1 MIYICSP
8 KDVTRSFYVI
18 RLSSVDILLLIISV
32 LVSTCYFFAVMA
44 PQMFTEKCRGY
55 DTGIDMGEVLRSIL
69 RLIRTYK
76 VRIDVNYATL
86 IINLL
91 CLEGVATALVPEYN
105 VLDRA
110 RPLLQPHG
118 NRFLNPIFPIIF
130 PLLLSIKRSSD
141 RVLYDVVRLSK
152 VPVVVPE
159 EDVKNKK

>member
-1 MIYICSP
+1 
-8 KDVTRSFYVI
+8 
-18 RLSSVDILLLIISV
+18 
-32 LVSTCYFFAVMA
+32 
-44 PQMFTEKCRGY
+44 
-55 DTGIDMGEVLRSIL
+55 MGEVLRSIL

-76 VRIDVNYATL
+76 VRIDVNYAIL

-152 VPVVVPE
+152 DPVVVE
-159 EDVKNKK
+159 EDVKNRR